1 MGIKTSKDKQLID
14 SSMLQIAMILILFVL
29 LVISLTNL
37 RNFKKLGNYPA
48 PDHYPCVSILVP
60 ARNEEGKIS
69 LCINSLLAQNYTDF
83 EIIVLLDQSTDGT
96 ENILREIAAKNKR
109 LRILT
114 GKALSPIW
122 LGKHWACHQM
132 AQAAKGEL
140 LLFTDADT
148 IHKPDSLRESVA
160 AMMAEN
166 ADLLTALPE
175 EKVSSLFEKIIL
187 PLMPFGVSSVL
198 PIKIA
203 HNVKSPLLSI
213 TIGQFMLF
221 RRKAYEKIGGYSA
234 VRDNIADDMAMGR
247 RIKANGLRL
256 FLVDGS
262 EYISCHM
269 YDNYSQISEGFSKNL
284 FTVFG
289 CKVIPYILIWVSIAL
304 IFLNPLSTLILKTA
318 GVYVS
323 GESIKLSIV
332 AIFLTILL
340 FGNAYKRFNYP
351 LIYILFYPI
360 CVSLWFIMAMN
371 SMILTI
377 LGKTTWK
384 ERRLIKP
391 VVRWF

>member
-1 MGIKTSKDKQLID
+1 MIS
-14 SSMLQIAMILILFVL
+14 SSMLQIIMILILLVL
-29 LVISLTNL
+29 LIISLTNL
-37 RNFKKLGNYPA
+37 RNFRKLGNYPA
-48 PDHYPCVSILVP
+48 PDHYPFVSILVP

-69 LCINSLLAQNYTDF
+69 SCIHSLLSQNYTDF
-83 EIIVLLDQSTDGT
+83 EIIVLLDHSTDRT
-96 ENILREIAAKNKR
+96 ENILQEIATKNKK

-114 GKALSPIW
+114 GKPLPLVW
-122 LGKHWACHQM
+122 LGKHWACHQL

-148 IHKPDSLRESVA
+148 VHKPDSLRESVA
-160 AMMAEN
+160 AMIAEN

-175 EKVSSLFEKIIL
+175 EKVSSLSEKIIL
-187 PLMPFGVSSVL
+187 PLMPFGISSIL

-203 HNVKSPLLSI
+203 HSVKSPLFSI

-221 RRKAYEKIGGYSA
+221 KRKAYEKIGGYSA

-247 RIKANGLRL
+247 LIKANGLRL

-269 YDNYSQISEGFSKNL
+269 YDTYSQISEGFSKNL

-289 CKVIPYILIWVSIAL
+289 CKIIPYILIWVFIAL
-304 IFLNPLSTLILKTA
+304 IFLNPLSNLILKIA
-318 GVYVS
+318 GIYVS
-323 GESIKLSIV
+323 NESIKLSII
-332 AIFLTILL
+332 AISLTILL

-360 CVSLWFIMAMN
+360 CISLWFIMAMN

-384 ERRLIKP
+384 ERKLIKP

>member
-1 MGIKTSKDKQLID
+1 MVS
-14 SSMLQIAMILILFVL
+14 SSMLQIIMILILLVL
-29 LVISLTNL
+29 LIISLTNL
-37 RNFKKLGNYPA
+37 RNFRKLGNYPA
-48 PDHYPCVSILVP
+48 PDHYPFVSILVP

-69 LCINSLLAQNYTDF
+69 SCIHSLLSQNYPDF
-83 EIIVLLDQSTDGT
+83 EIIVLLDHSTDRT
-96 ENILREIAAKNKR
+96 ENILQEIAVKNKR

-114 GKALSPIW
+114 GKPLPPVW
-122 LGKHWACHQM
+122 LGKHWSCHQL

-148 IHKPDSLRESVA
+148 VHKPDSLRESVA

-175 EKVSSLFEKIIL
+175 EKVSSLSEKIIL
-187 PLMPFGVSSVL
+187 PLMPFGISSIL

-203 HNVKSPLLSI
+203 HSVKSPLFSI

-221 RRKAYEKIGGYSA
+221 RQNAYEKIGGYSA

-247 RIKANGLRL
+247 RIKDNGLRL

-269 YDNYSQISEGFSKNL
+269 YDTYSQISEGFSKNL

-289 CKVIPYILIWVSIAL
+289 CKIIPYILIWVFIAL
-304 IFLNPLSTLILKTA
+304 IFLNPLSNLILKIA
-318 GVYVS
+318 GIYVS
-323 GESIKLSIV
+323 NESIKLSII
-332 AIFLTILL
+332 AISLTILL

-360 CVSLWFIMAMN
+360 CISLWFILAMN

-384 ERRLIKP
+384 ERKLIKP

>member
-1 MGIKTSKDKQLID
+1 MIS
-14 SSMLQIAMILILFVL
+14 SSMLQITMILILLVL
-29 LVISLTNL
+29 LIISLTNL
-37 RNFKKLGNYPA
+37 RNFRKLGNYPS
-48 PDHYPCVSILVP
+48 PDHYPFVSILVP

-69 LCINSLLAQNYTDF
+69 SCINSLLAQNYPDF
-83 EIIVLLDQSTDGT
+83 EIIVLLDHSKDRT
-96 ENILREIAAKNKR
+96 ENILQEIAAKNKR

-114 GKALSPIW
+114 GKPLPSVW
-122 LGKHWACHQM
+122 LGKHWACHQL

-148 IHKPDSLRESVA
+148 VHKPDSLRESVA
-160 AMMAEN
+160 AMIAEN
-166 ADLLTALPE
+166 ADLLTALPK
-175 EKVSSLFEKIIL
+175 EKVSSLSEKIIL
-187 PLMPFGVSSVL
+187 PLMPFGVSSIL

-203 HNVKSPLLSI
+203 HSVKSPLLSI

-221 RRKAYEKIGGYSA
+221 KRKAYEKIGGYSA

-269 YDNYSQISEGFSKNL
+269 YDTYSQISEGFSKNL
-284 FTVFG
+284 FSVFG
-289 CKVIPYILIWVSIAL
+289 CKIIPYILIWVFIAL
-304 IFLNPLSTLILKTA
+304 IFLNPLSNLILKIA
-318 GVYVS
+318 GIYVS
-323 GESIKLSIV
+323 GESIKLSIA

-384 ERRLIKP
+384 GRRLIKP